1 MWFQYGGRKK
11 YEEHLQWEMEK
22 EALRQATAERDE
34 RNRKK
39 REARERRRLL
49 EKEKRLRLQT
59 IAIQEIQRYVFSKNI
74 YFVCSL
80 IFTSLVNLLLQF
92 FIIIAFPLVNVFSVK
107 HSISKKLNSQIK

>member
-74 YFVCSL
+74 FFVFT

-92 FIIIAFPLVNVFSVK
+92 FIIRAFPLVNVFSVK
-107 HSISKKLNSQIK
+107 HSISKN

>member
-39 REARERRRLL
+39 REARERRRVL

-59 IAIQEIQRYVFSKNI
+59 IAIQEIQRYVFSKKI

-80 IFTSLVNLLLQF
+80 YLLVLFTSLVNLLLQF
-92 FIIIAFPLVNVFSVK
+92 FLFVC
-107 HSISKKLNSQIK
+107 ISSC

>member
-1 MWFQYGGRKK
+1 
-11 YEEHLQWEMEK
+11 MEK

-59 IAIQEIQRYVFSKNI
+59 IAIQEIQRCWRGKLGRNKFQNRSKW
-74 YFVCSL
+74 
-80 IFTSLVNLLLQF
+80 
-92 FIIIAFPLVNVFSVK
+92 IA
-107 HSISKKLNSQIK
+107 KKKQDREELARRKATRIQSMVRGRKERRTQRSRRDKKNAAPC

>member
-1 MWFQYGGRKK
+1 MTAIAQQQTLKALWFQYGGRKK

-39 REARERRRLL
+39 REARERRRVL

-59 IAIQEIQRYVFSKNI
+59 IAIQEIQRYVFSKKNI
-74 YFVCSL
+74 FCVFT
-80 IFTSLVNLLLQF
+80 IFTKSCKYIVTILYY
-92 FIIIAFPLVNVFSVK
+92 SC
-107 HSISKKLNSQIK
+107 ISSC

>member
-1 MWFQYGGRKK
+1 MKINPNTVTNLSNFFLLYFTAIAQQQTLKALWFQYGGRKK

-59 IAIQEIQRYVFSKNI
+59 IAIQEIQRYVFSKKI
-74 YFVCSL
+74 YILCVHY
-80 IFTSLVNLLLQF
+80 IY
-92 FIIIAFPLVNVFSVK
+92 
-107 HSISKKLNSQIK
+107 